1 MSVGGVTERFV
12 TGTGLA
18 DGVIS
23 PELALVDPVL
33 ATEARARLPE
43 PRSTFERIPLAPRPD
58 EHAEFRTLAR
68 AALEVHEVRE
78 PRRSGARS
86 WRLLGT
92 VAASTILVVLLL
104 DVRVEIGRTPA
115 AAEGTQPPPVAT
127 TPLDATAET
136 RTPPVAPSREL
147 SVRRFAWAPVESA
160 ESYRVELFRSDD
172 RVFAASSRLPQI
184 TVPARWTH
192 EGQRRSLAPGQYR
205 WYVWPVVSGRR
216 AANANVQAKLDVP

>member
-1 MSVGGVTERFV
+1 MSVDGVTERFV
-12 TGTGLA
+12 TATGLA
-18 DGVIS
+18 EGVIS

-58 EHAEFRTLAR
+58 EHAGFRTLAR
-68 AALEVHEVRE
+68 AALEVRE

-115 AAEGTQPPPVAT
+115 AAEGAQPPPVAT
-127 TPLDATAET
+127 TPLDVTTEAA

-160 ESYRVELFRSDD
+160 ESYRVELFRGDD

-184 TVPARWTH
+184 VVPARWTH
-192 EGQRRSLAPGQYR
+192 EGQQQSLAPGQYR
-205 WYVWPVVSGRR
+205 WYVWPVVSGKR
-216 AANANVQAKLDVP
+216 AANAIVQARLVVS